1 MHVRLTSLS
10 LSRPRFSKAAMYST
24 EWLLFS
30 YLSRPALKRQLMEP
44 SKPRASDQCLP
55 ARAGL
60 GAAAAMMRSLGLL
73 GLQLSW

>member
-1 MHVRLTSLS
+1 
-10 LSRPRFSKAAMYST
+10 MYST

-30 YLSRPALKRQLMEP
+30 CLSKPALKRQLTTP
-44 SKPRASDQCLP
+44 SKPRAADQCLP
-55 ARAGL
+55 ARARL